1 MRRLRETTRRALAI
15 VLALALAMSPLG
27 GWRRAAL
34 ADQPSAAPQAW
45 DKTTTERSYEGDGWR
60 ATFTLT
66 GHWDGGYNASVKV
79 ENTSGAQIE
88 DWRLEMSWEGEPS
101 HVWGATVESHGDG
114 TIVFRNADWN
124 QDIPK
129 GSSVEFGMCGSSTF
143 PGFPASCRMPG
154 AEEGVPEGDYSV
166 DFRVDSDWGSG
177 RTCSVTIE
185 NKTDAELRDWSLAFE
200 LENEIADIWGATV
213 TSHDGGRYV
222 VRNPGYSQNIAPHG
236 SVSFGFSA
244 TGPSGCS
251 LTGASLTRHVAEA
264 AVRPPEREREP
275 LEDIGE
281 AHYKAPEEG
290 DIATDGATGLRYV
303 KRQLL
308 VSAYPGTGRAP
319 VEAAARELGAEVVGL
334 IALTDDYQLEFP
346 EERTLEE
353 LEQSA
358 AWFRSLSFVSTATLN
373 LASEEKADFTTDD
386 AMYDDGQVAYYQG
399 VVADSNNHPF
409 GRATT
414 FKGGIDSWA
423 DVDGDNWGLEA
434 LNVPVA
440 WDRKAEFAPVRVGVY
455 DAGFEEHHPDLI
467 FDDVVD
473 NIVDDGTKDTRGDI
487 AHGTHVSGVIAAGHN
502 NKEGISGVATDTRL
516 YACTNQRG
524 NTGCSMAD
532 KYAYARLIG
541 SHIKVINVSLG
552 LITPIQYAAS
562 QGDADAQKFIKE
574 GAGIMG
580 EFFHKLLASG
590 YDFVIVTSAGNAN
603 SQLKGNRLA
612 QVPKGADAPYG
623 YRMYDDQ
630 TDPGKGISP
639 IHPSGI
645 PAKYASV
652 LTAIDD
658 EGVRQRIIVVGAVE
672 HSWDKDT
679 SSVSYT
685 YASFCDI
692 GDRVDVCAPGVKIL
706 STVPTFYNAKDYAL
720 MDGTSMAAPYIS
732 GIAAL
737 MYQAKPSLNG
747 SMIKEALVESGQERG
762 RSVNRE
768 GYDYWMPDAAVC
780 CDKARAYKGSDLND
794 VTWPTGI
801 LCGTVKGHDSADG
814 STTKT
819 LAKASIVA
827 IRKSTGEHNLDG
839 YSIGFETDSDG
850 NFTQGL
856 PQGTYDLILRAEG
869 YLPICAHDV
878 VVEPD
883 KTVNRGTFV
892 LGKWEEP
899 PFGGFF
905 YSVKGRVI
913 DALSGSTI
921 SGATVKA
928 RPGWDNATG
937 AYATGLLGD
946 EKSATTR
953 EDGTFDLSITPGSYT
968 VEVSKDGYV
977 TGRYNVVATTSDDVT
992 SMALSPTLPQDEYR
1006 IILTWGDTPRDLDS
1020 HLTLRSGGEKRLHVC
1035 YYHKSDSVD
1044 GGRISAR
1051 LDLDDTTSFGP
1062 ETVTMTVDVAS
1073 LGENELIGYFV
1084 HDYSNR
1090 SRPDSRE
1097 LSLSGAFVRVYSGN
1111 GLMATYYVPRDKGAG
1126 TVWHVFDIGRNGI
1139 IPAGELS
1146 HESNPGSVG

>member
-27 GWRRAAL
+27 GWRRVAL

-45 DKTTTERSYEGDGWR
+45 DTTTTERSYEGDGWR

-66 GHWDGGYNASVKV
+66 GHWDGGYNASVRV
-79 ENTSGAQIE
+79 ENTSGAQVE

-124 QDIPK
+124 QDIPT

-185 NKTDAELRDWSLAFE
+185 NKTDVELRDWSLAFE

-251 LTGASLTRHVAEA
+251 LTGVSLTRHVAGA

-346 EERTLEE
+346 EERTPEE
-353 LEQSA
+353 LERSA
-358 AWFRSLSFVSTATLN
+358 AWFRSLSFVSAATLN
-373 LASEEKADFTTDD
+373 LAHEAAPDAKTNDTMYNDTLTAD
-386 AMYDDGQVAYYQG
+386 YDDPIQKNTVFK
-399 VVADSNNHPF
+399 S
-409 GRATT
+409 RA
-414 FKGGIDSWA
+414 DSWA

-455 DAGFEEHHPDLI
+455 DLGFEGHHPDLI

-473 NIVDDGTKDTRGDI
+473 NITDDGTKDTRRGI
-487 AHGTHVSGVIAAGHN
+487 THGTHVSGIIAAGHN
-502 NKEGISGVATDTRL
+502 NDVGISGVATDTRL
-516 YACTNQRG
+516 YAYAYQKGSFRT
-524 NTGCSMAD
+524 SMGD

-541 SHIKVINVSLG
+541 SHVKVINVSMYDFDLP
-552 LITPIQYAAS
+552 TQYAAS
-562 QGDADAQKFIKE
+562 HGNVVAQREIQTH
-574 GAGIMG
+574 ATILG
-580 EFFHKLLASG
+580 EFFHKMLLAG
-590 YDFVIVTSAGNAN
+590 YDFVIVSAAGNFEDVVLVGIEGGDP
-603 SQLKGNRLA
+603 SEH
-612 QVPKGADAPYG
+612 PYG
-623 YRMYDDQ
+623 YRICNEQIDA
-630 TDPGKGISP
+630 GKQRYSGGIL
-639 IHPSGI
+639 
-645 PAKYASV
+645 AKYNSIPN
-652 LTAIDD
+652 AIDD
-658 EGVRQRIIVVGAVE
+658 EYVARRIIVVGAVK
-672 HSWDKDT
+672 HSWDTDT
-679 SSVSYT
+679 SSVSYA
-685 YASFCDI
+685 YASFSSV
-692 GDRVDVCAPGVKIL
+692 GDRVDVCAPGVEIL
-706 STVPTFYNAKDYAL
+706 STVPAFDNVEGYAL
-720 MDGTSMAAPYIS
+720 KDGTSMAAPYIS

-747 SMIKEALVESGQERG
+747 SMIKGALVESGQEQG
-762 RSVNRE
+762 RSVKSE
-768 GYDYWMPDAAVC
+768 GHDYWMPDAAVC
-780 CDKARAYKGSDLND
+780 CDKARAYKDSGLND

-801 LCGTVKGHDSADG
+801 LCGTVEGHDSADG

-819 LAKASIVA
+819 LSKASIVA

-850 NFTQGL
+850 NFAQEL
-856 PQGTYDLILRAEG
+856 PQGTYDLILRAEE